1 MIVDTVEVY
10 AAEAIPFVG
19 LRFGCFERHRFVFRV
34 ILLNARKKPQIKC
47 STKSYPY
54 I

>member
-19 LRFGCFERHRFVFRV
+19 LIWMFRV
-34 ILLNARKKPQIKC
+34 SPLCVPRYP
-47 STKSYPY
+47 SKSEKEAANKMCD
-54 I
+54 